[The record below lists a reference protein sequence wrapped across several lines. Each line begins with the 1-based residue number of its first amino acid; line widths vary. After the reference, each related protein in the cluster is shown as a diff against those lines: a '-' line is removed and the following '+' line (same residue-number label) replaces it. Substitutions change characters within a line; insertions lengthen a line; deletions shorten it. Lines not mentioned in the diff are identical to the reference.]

1 MEIDNMSYLKSLAEA
16 VELKC
21 DNTGNHLRKV
31 RFLTVSLARS
41 FAVNLQDELVG
52 LAASLHDIGKV
63 GIPDDILLKP
73 GRLTKEE
80 FEIMKTHT
88 VIGARFFN
96 KSNSVHLL
104 CAQVVLSHHERFDGA
119 GYPNGLSGKNI
130 PFLARLIAIVD
141 VFDALTSVRVYKE
154 AYTIP
159 ESLKIMETEMTGAFD
174 PDIFAAFVKLIEEK
188 YNLG

>member
-1 MEIDNMSYLKSLAEA
+1 MSYLTSLAEA

-21 DNTGNHLRKV
+21 DHTGNHLKRVKL
-31 RFLTVSLARS
+31 LTVSLARM
-41 FAVNLQDELVG
+41 FNVHFQDKLIG
-52 LAASLHDIGKV
+52 LTASLHDIGKV

-88 VIGARFFN
+88 VIGYRFFN
-96 KSNSVHLL
+96 KSNPVHIL
-104 CAQVVLSHHERFDGA
+104 CGQVVLSHHERFDGA
-119 GYPNGLSGKNI
+119 GYPNGLAGKDI

-159 ESLKIMETEMTGAFD
+159 ESLKIMKTEMTGAFD

-188 YNLG
+188 YNYA